1 MKNYLLANFILH
13 HFNVLNFKL
22 LILFDPAYYTPGA
35 FLVGYGNRLELR
47 IGLQVLKSHSEFFKI

>member
-35 FLVGYGNRLELR
+35 FFGWLR
-47 IGLQVLKSHSEFFKI
+47 QQARTSDRAPGVKITFRIF